1 MIRAAYQ
8 RIGVAT
14 TGLAVLWLAAAVA
27 VWWLPATA
35 TWLPLVVAALALV
48 ALAAVL
54 RMVVYPLVD
63 LARRASQLAAG
74 EWEALSTPC
83 SGIAEVEE
91 LRRALNAMSEHVRRA
106 QTTGQAYAAALSE
119 GQEAERAHL
128 AHELHDATVQSLIA
142 IGQRLERAGRLID
155 TDAARARATVAE
167 ARQDIVATV
176 AGLRE
181 IIAGLR
187 PPALDELGLVPA
199 LELMVRRLPAQ
210 PAVQLVVEGPVR
222 RLSPDRELAV
232 LRMVQEGL
240 SNVRRHAA
248 ATNATVRLEFEPE
261 ALLVAVEDDGQG
273 IADGQTTRDLA
284 TQGHWGL
291 IGLEERAARF
301 GGSVALIST
310 PGKGTRLAIRIPNHD
325 TLQPAEAVVD
335 PVCKATILPATAYG
349 SVVHNGETYFFCCP
363 VCQGAFQRDPGK
375 YLSVAA

>member
-1 MIRAAYQ
+1 MRADCR
-8 RIGVAT
+8 RIGAVT
-14 TGLAVLWLAAAVA
+14 IGLAVLWLAAAVA

-35 TWLPLVVAALALV
+35 PWLLLVVAALALV
-48 ALAAVL
+48 ALAVVL

-74 EWEALSTPC
+74 VWEGLSTPC

-106 QTTGQAYAAALSE
+106 QTTGQAYAAALGE

-155 TDAARARATVAE
+155 TDAARARATIAE

-222 RLSPDRELAV
+222 RLAPDRGLAV
-232 LRMVQEGL
+232 LRLGQEGL
-240 SNVRRHAA
+240 SNVPRHAA
-248 ATNATVRLEFEPE
+248 ATNATVRLAFEPD

-284 TQGHWGL
+284 AQGHWGL

-301 GGSVALIST
+301 GGSVALTST
-310 PGKGTRLAIRIPNHD
+310 PGKGTRLAVRIPNHD

-335 PVCKATILPATAYG
+335 PGCQATIPPATAYG

-375 YLSVAA
+375 YLSAAA